1 MSNTAPNYMFGIMGA
16 CVVGIVGAAGMF
28 IYEKVLAEKK
38 RRMLCESIIT
48 KICLYNS
55 RNYYSVI

>member
-1 MSNTAPNYMFGIMGA
+1 MNTSSPPYMFGIVSA

-38 RRMLCESIIT
+38 RRMLC
-48 KICLYNS
+48 K
-55 RNYYSVI
+55 